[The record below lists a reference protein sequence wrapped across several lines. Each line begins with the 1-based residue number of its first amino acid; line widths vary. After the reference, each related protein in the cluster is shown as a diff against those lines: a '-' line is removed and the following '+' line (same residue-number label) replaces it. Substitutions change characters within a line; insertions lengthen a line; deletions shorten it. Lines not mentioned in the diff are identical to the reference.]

1 MDLKRKRGRPKG
13 SKSQAKV
20 PETKKSKADEG
31 TLAKNQVRSSGEMSL
46 RPNKRVRVSW
56 FKKLQ
61 GMVTVAL
68 FLALFLTFVLH
79 IDHFLNQMAGEEDYV
94 HRSTLKF

>member
-61 GMVTVAL
+61 GIVTVAL
-68 FLALFLTFVLH
+68 FLALFVHTRIYHV
-79 IDHFLNQMAGEEDYV
+79 LNQMAGEEDYV
-94 HRSTLKF
+94 LDI

>member
-68 FLALFLTFVLH
+68 FLALFLTFVLL
-79 IDHFLNQMAGEEDYV
+79 IT
-94 HRSTLKF
+94 S